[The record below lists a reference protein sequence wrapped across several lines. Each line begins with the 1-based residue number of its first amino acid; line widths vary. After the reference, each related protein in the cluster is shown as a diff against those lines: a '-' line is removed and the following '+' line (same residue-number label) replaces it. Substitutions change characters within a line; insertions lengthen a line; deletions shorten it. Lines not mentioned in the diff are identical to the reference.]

1 MKRNLTLLIASFLVS
16 MGLYAQWTKPQAPS
30 SVPLQTNET
39 LYLYNPKADAF
50 FLGANDW
57 GTRAS
62 VNPTKGYKVW
72 IEKYDL
78 DDVSYYLA
86 DSVETKS
93 AVMYTFLDGVE
104 SIWVDRNKADDVEKL
119 FSFEKQSDDTYRIV
133 LSPAN
138 KNFNHRIITCF
149 TSCNA

>member
-1 MKRNLTLLIASFLVS
+1 MKRKFTFLAISLLMS
-16 MGLYAQWTKPQAPS
+16 MGLYAQWTKPAAPAT
-30 SVPLQTNET
+30 VPLQTDET

-62 VNPTKGYKVW
+62 VNSTKGYKVW
-72 IEKYDL
+72 IEKYEL

-93 AVMYTFLDGVE
+93 TVMYTFLDGVE

-119 FSFEKQSDDTYRIV
+119 FTDRKSV
-133 LSPAN
+133 V
-138 KNFNHRIITCF
+138 
-149 TSCNA
+149 